1 MSGQIDIGWGA
12 HRSAEGIGRRQIR
25 IIANGNDVPRCAPRP
40 CASTWSIPACWR
52 SAGRG
57 HALRARYR
65 ETLDWMFSSPDAV
78 ALYAEQMKCRST
90 RRHDARQVQTKDAM
104 RNDRVSDLDVVMA
117 DAVTLKYLD
126 KPLTKAQ
133 LGELIQI
140 PK

>member
-1 MSGQIDIGWGA
+1 
-12 HRSAEGIGRRQIR
+12 
-25 IIANGNDVPRCAPRP
+25 
-40 CASTWSIPACWR
+40 
-52 SAGRG
+52 
-57 HALRARYR
+57 
-65 ETLDWMFSSPDAV
+65 MFSSPDAV